1 VLLNYGTDPYHNTGQ
16 AMGLSFSVPKGTPVP
31 SSLQNIYK
39 ELNADL
45 GCTRPSHGCL
55 LKVRLPPAPLLPATL
70 LRCTS
75 PAISFGAPAR
85 LLLSTKTSSGSRTA
99 AVVCRIGLVSA
110 LLSEQQQYST
120 LAIWLRWRCGI
131 VTGKVALRQC
141 PCSTKSCH
149 VATLQWAEQGVLLL
163 NASLTVR
170 AHTANSHAKKVSA
183 SSQPLLLCSRSNLCS
198 GLEAAHLSAAH
209 VPCELSRLLLAPQS
223 CAPKPVAQHLWP
235 TT

>member
-1 VLLNYGTDPYHNTGQ
+1 MLLNYGTDPYHNTGQ

-110 LLSEQQQYST
+110 LLSEWHCNRQGRTAAMSLQHQVVP
-120 LAIWLRWRCGI
+120 CGHPA
-131 VTGKVALRQC
+131 VGGTGRPAAQRQ
-141 PCSTKSCH
+141 PDGAGAH
-149 VATLQWAEQGVLLL
+149 RQ
-163 NASLTVR
+163 LTRQKGERLFAAAPV
-170 AHTANSHAKKVSA
+170 V
-183 SSQPLLLCSRSNLCS
+183 QPLKSLL
-198 GLEAAHLSAAH
+198 G
-209 VPCELSRLLLAPQS
+209 
-223 CAPKPVAQHLWP
+223 
-235 TT
+235 T